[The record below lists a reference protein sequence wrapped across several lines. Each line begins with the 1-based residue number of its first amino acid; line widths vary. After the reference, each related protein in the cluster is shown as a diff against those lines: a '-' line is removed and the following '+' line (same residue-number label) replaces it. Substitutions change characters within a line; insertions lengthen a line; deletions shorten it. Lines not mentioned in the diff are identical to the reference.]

1 MMIHEITVKVGRHKK
16 AKRVGRGMGSGH
28 GKTCGR
34 GHNGAGSRSGA
45 SGSIRASREGGQ
57 MPLFRRIPKR
67 GFSNAMFKKH
77 FAVINVKSLEERF
90 DTGAE
95 VTPQTLVEKGLIPN
109 TKLGVKLLAYGDVT
123 KKFNVTVAA
132 FSQAAS
138 EKITQAGGTIAAG

>member
-1 MMIHEITVKVGRHKK
+1 
-16 AKRVGRGMGSGH
+16 
-28 GKTCGR
+28 
-34 GHNGAGSRSGA
+34 
-45 SGSIRASREGGQ
+45 